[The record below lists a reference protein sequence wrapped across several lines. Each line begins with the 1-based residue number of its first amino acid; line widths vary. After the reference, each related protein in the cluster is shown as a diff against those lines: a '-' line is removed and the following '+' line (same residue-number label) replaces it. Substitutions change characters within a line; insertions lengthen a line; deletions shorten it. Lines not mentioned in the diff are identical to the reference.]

1 MLVFGRR
8 NLLLGGGALAALSVT
23 GCSGGGGASGVS
35 PDDMAIGNP
44 DSGVTLIEYGSSLCS
59 HCREF
64 EETVFRQLK
73 TNYIDTNKIHFI
85 FREVLAPVDPQR
97 VIPTIALAE
106 YQVARCNNATPEQY
120 FSRLGVLFE
129 QQPAMF
135 QAGSRQGIEA
145 KLVEIGG
152 AAGLSQETVLACIAD
167 PSGAE
172 RMTRLGELATRD
184 QVTGTP
190 TFFLNGE
197 LMSPQGF
204 ANSTGGYDYAK
215 FAALIDAAIA
225 AHAGGG

>member
-1 MLVFGRR
+1 
-8 NLLLGGGALAALSVT
+8 
-23 GCSGGGGASGVS
+23 
-35 PDDMAIGNP
+35 
-44 DSGVTLIEYGSSLCS
+44 
-59 HCREF
+59 
-64 EETVFRQLK
+64 
-73 TNYIDTNKIHFI
+73 
-85 FREVLAPVDPQR
+85 
-97 VIPTIALAE
+97 
-106 YQVARCNNATPEQY
+106 
-120 FSRLGVLFE
+120 
-129 QQPAMF
+129 MF

>member
-8 NLLLGGGALAALSVT
+8 NLLLGGVTLAALSLA
-23 GCSGGGGASGVS
+23 GCNGSSGASGPS

-44 DSGVTLIEYGSSLCS
+44 ESGVTLIEYGSSMCS

-64 EETVFRQLK
+64 EETVFSQLK
-73 TNYIDTNKIHFI
+73 TNYIDTGRIYFI

-106 YQVARCNNATPEQY
+106 YQLARCNNATPEQY

-152 AAGLSQETVLACIAD
+152 AAGLSREQVLECIAD
-167 PSGAE
+167 PEGAA

-184 QVTGTP
+184 NVTGTP

-197 LMSPQGF
+197 RLDDPAIMTYEGMS
-204 ANSTGGYDYAK
+204 
-215 FAALIDAAIA
+215 AALDAAIA
-225 AHAGGG
+225 ARGGG